1 MNEKLLSF
9 IWQQQYFNK
18 FDLKTVE
25 GESLEVVFP
34 GTLNTNQ
41 GPDFLEATIKI
52 GKHIWSGAVELH
64 VVTSDWDVHGHQHDK
79 NYKNVVLHVVW
90 RNNLFSVNS
99 LPILELEPRVPSH
112 LLNKYVAWMDR
123 KTFIPCSNELRLM
136 DSRIVDNWFHWV
148 SGIWIDDKQ
157 KAVLELVGKCN
168 FDWEEAFWQ
177 AIAKNF
183 GYRVN
188 GDSFAQLAA
197 SIPVKILYKHHHN
210 LPQLEALFFGQSNL
224 INNQTEEDYPKML
237 EKEYQFLQS
246 KYRLIPINQ
255 PIFFHRMRPGNFPT
269 IRLAQLAALLH
280 QTSPL
285 FARILS
291 IKQLSGLKML
301 LGVTANDFW
310 HYHYR
315 FEEST
320 AYKIKTAGNQLVDS
334 VIINTVIPFLI
345 AYGKS
350 NNNIEFVQRAEEW
363 LGKMPPES
371 NSITLAFNELGIYGK
386 NAAQAQA
393 MMYNKKNYCKPL
405 RCLDCGIGK
414 YILKKNGN

>member
-18 FDLKTVE
+18 FDLRTAE
-25 GESLEVVFP
+25 GEPLDVIFP
-34 GTLNTNQ
+34 GTLNPNQ

-52 GKHIWSGAVELH
+52 GTHVWSGAVELH
-64 VVTSDWDVHGHQHDK
+64 VITSDWDVHGHQYDK

-90 RNNLFSVNS
+90 RNDLFSDNR
-99 LPILELEPRVPSH
+99 LPILELEPLVPSH
-112 LLNKYVAWMDR
+112 LLNKYAGWMKR
-123 KTFIPCSNELRLM
+123 KAFIPCSNELKFM
-136 DSRIVDNWFHWV
+136 DSRIVDNWLDWV
-148 SGIWIDDKQ
+148 GGIWIDEKQ
-157 KAVLELVGKCN
+157 KSVLELVRNCN

-177 AIAKNF
+177 ALAKNF

-188 GDSFAQLAA
+188 GESFAQLAA
-197 SIPVKILYKHHHN
+197 SIPVKFLYKHHHN
-210 LPQLEALFFGQSNL
+210 LPQLEALLFGQSNL
-224 INNQTEEDYPKML
+224 IGNQISEDYPKML
-237 EKEYQFLQS
+237 DKEYQFLQS
-246 KYRLIPINQ
+246 KYRLSPINQ

-269 IRLAQLAALLH
+269 IRLAQLAALFH

-285 FARILS
+285 FARILT
-291 IKQLSGLKML
+291 IKQLSGLRML
-301 LGVTANDFW
+301 LSVTANDFW

-315 FEEST
+315 FGETS

-334 VIINTVIPFLI
+334 VIINSVIPFLI

-350 NNNIEFVQRAEEW
+350 NNNNEFVHRAEDW

-371 NSITLAFNELGIYGK
+371 NSITLAYNELGISGK

-393 MMYNKKNYCKPL
+393 MMYNKKNYCRPL

-414 YILKKNGN
+414 FILKKNGD